1 VHPVPINE
9 AERLEI
15 VRDLGLVARNSAP
28 ALQAICRRAL
38 RDFKVS
44 TVLITLVE
52 ENEVVELAMAGRE
65 LPMLPRQQAFCS
77 HVIVE
82 DSALV
87 VADLRSDA
95 RFARNILVCSHGLRS
110 IAAAPIRHNG
120 QHAIGAF
127 CLLDTVPRDFTRR
140 EVSYLQR
147 LAERAATEI
156 WFCDAVNRPNL
167 VLID

>member
-1 VHPVPINE
+1 M
-9 AERLEI
+9 
-15 VRDLGLVARNSAP
+15 
-28 ALQAICRRAL
+28 

-52 ENEVVELAMAGRE
+52 ENEVIGLATAGRD
-65 LPMLPRQQAFCS
+65 LPLLPRTQALCS

-82 DSALV
+82 ESALV
-87 VADLRSDA
+87 VADLRLDA
-95 RFARNILVCSHGLRS
+95 RFAGNILTCRYGLRS

-120 QHAIGAF
+120 QHPIGAL
-127 CLLDTVPRDFTRR
+127 CLLDTVPRDFSAR
-140 EVSYLQR
+140 EISYLQR

-156 WFCDAVNRPNL
+156 WFCDAVNRPNR